1 MAEIAN
7 TAEKLAREIR
17 RVTELRCEY
26 ARLKNMPGLNVAPV
40 MLLMERALEKACVAA
55 GSGEVVT
62 VIAAIND
69 LEGFTS

>member
-7 TAEKLAREIR
+7 VAEKLAREIK
-17 RVTELRCEY
+17 RVTEMRCRY
-26 ARLKNMPGLNVAPV
+26 DSMRTMPRINVAPA
-40 MLLMERALEKACVAA
+40 MLLMEQALERACVAA

-69 LEGFTS
+69 LEGFTD